1 MSTKS
6 NCNKKD
12 FWEEEYLRVHSLR
25 EVLLAEELVSHL
37 FEKGFKQVTL
47 SVVRTK
53 KSLIYRLEGERTSGV
68 KLVKQAETLDELEGQ
83 IFNLKSKKLSD
94 LI

>member
-6 NCNKKD
+6 SYKKD
-12 FWEEEYLRVHSLR
+12 FWEEEYLRIHSLR
-25 EVLLAEELVSHL
+25 EVVLAEELVNHL
-37 FEKGFKQVTL
+37 FNKGFKEVTR

-53 KSLIYRLEGERTSGV
+53 KSLVYKLEGLRASGV
-68 KLVKQAETLDELEGQ
+68 KLVKQAETLEELEGQ
-83 IFNLKSKKLSD
+83 VFNLKSTNLSD